1 MVKLNKGALGDKIS
15 YPHCIMPHL
24 LNIKDLNKET
34 IEHLLDRA
42 QHWLTSTVLTHS
54 TASILNG
61 KISANLFYEPSTRT
75 QYSFS
80 IAAHR
85 LGAYVL
91 NPQIDRTSAVKGET
105 ILDTVRTF
113 ISMGAR
119 LVVIRHSEEHLPE
132 WLANEITEDVC
143 IINGGDGAHQHPTQA
158 LLDLMT
164 IRQYK
169 KQFNPL
175 KVAIIG
181 DIAHSRVARSLTQ
194 ALKIMGCTDI
204 AVIAP
209 PEFLPQDIHT
219 WPVTHFSS
227 ITEGIQNADV
237 VVALRIQLERITLPP
252 SAPEPAR
259 FFEKYRL
266 DNQNLRLAKPDAIVM
281 HPAPMNRETEITSAV
296 ADGAQSVI
304 FKQISNGVA
313 MRMAVIEW
321 LMS

>member
-1 MVKLNKGALGDKIS
+1 MV
-15 YPHCIMPHL
+15 IMPHL

-42 QHWLTSTVLTHS
+42 QYWLTGTVLNQTTTS
-54 TASILNG
+54 LLAG

-91 NPQIDRTSAVKGET
+91 NPQMNRSSAVKGET

-113 ISMGAR
+113 ICMGAR

-132 WLANEITEDVC
+132 WLANEIKEEAC
-143 IINGGDGAHQHPTQA
+143 IINGGDGANQHPTQA

-169 KQFNPL
+169 HEFNHL

-194 ALKIMGCTDI
+194 ALTIMGCSNIT
-204 AVIAP
+204 VIAP
-209 PEFLPQDIHT
+209 PEFLPQDIDS
-219 WPVTHFSS
+219 WPVQHFSS
-227 ITEGIQNADV
+227 IAEGIQNADV

-252 SAPEPAR
+252 SAPDPAH

-266 DNQNLRLAKPDAIVM
+266 DNKNLMLAKPDAIVM

-296 ADGAQSVI
+296 ADGDQSVI
-304 FKQISNGVA
+304 FKQIRNGVA